1 MVMFGNILPV
11 ALAGTKQE
19 IYVLSWQGKGKD
31 LSNGGSLW

>member
-1 MVMFGNILPV
+1 MLMFWNILRV

-19 IYVLSWQGKGKD
+19 IYVVSWQGNGKD